1 MAELEKVSAKALYDK
16 LVTDRDPYFR
26 RAVEAAKLTVPHLM
40 PENGT
45 TASTNLPE
53 PSQSLGARGLRNL
66 ASKVHLAL
74 FPINAP
80 PFKYEIDDIA
90 VREITQADDQRG
102 EIEKALSA
110 RERAV
115 VSEMYGS
122 LFRPVSFEATRQLLL
137 AGNYLIHIPK
147 EGRPKGYRLNQY
159 VCDRDG
165 SGNVLDIVIKESMSP
180 AALPEDVATAVRS
193 IREVKDAPRD
203 QDVDLYTHIR
213 RVDDKYVVSQ
223 ECEGMDVTGANTG
236 EYPLDACPWIALRLT
251 YIEGEN
257 YGRGFVDEYMG
268 DLKALDVLIE
278 ALRDGTAQSA
288 KVVWLVAPN
297 ATVKASALAKAENG
311 GFVTGEANAVVP
323 LQVNKQADFA
333 VAERFIQQV
342 VERLSYAFMLNS
354 SVQRPGDRVTAE
366 EIRFVAS
373 ELEQGM
379 GGIYSLLSEEFQ
391 LPVVRLYEKRMEH
404 NRRVPPLPKG
414 VTNVR
419 VVAGLDALGRGN
431 DLQNLDALV
440 GGLAQLFGP
449 DEIKRRINPG
459 EYIKRRAAALGIDAG
474 GLVVTDEQLA
484 QGDQQAQMQALLE
497 KLGPQAIA
505 QMGGMAKE
513 GMKQEAAPQ
522 PQQGAPVG

>member
-1 MAELEKVSAKALYDK
+1 LAEIEKVSAKALYDK

-40 PENGT
+40 PDNGT
-45 TASTNLPE
+45 TASTTLPE

-66 ASKVHLAL
+66 ASKIHLAL
-74 FPINAP
+74 FPINTP

-90 VREITQADDQRG
+90 VREATQAEDQRG
-102 EIEKALSA
+102 EVEKALSA

-137 AGNYLIHIPK
+137 SGNYLLHIPK
-147 EGRPKGYRLNQY
+147 EGRPRGFRLNQY

-165 SGNVLDIVIKESMSP
+165 SGNWIDLVVKESMSP
-180 AALPEDVATAVRS
+180 AALPAEIANQVLS
-193 IREVKDAPRD
+193 IREVQDKPRD
-203 QDVDLYTHIR
+203 SNVDVYTHVTR
-213 RVDDKYVVSQ
+213 SGDKYIVSQ
-223 ECEGMDVTGANTG
+223 ECEGIDITGPNVG
-236 EYPLDACPWIALRLT
+236 EYPLDACPWLPLRLT

-257 YGRGFVDEYMG
+257 YGRGFVDEYIG
-268 DLKALDVLIE
+268 DLSALDKMIE

-288 KVVWLVAPN
+288 KVVWLVNPN
-297 ATVKASALAKAENG
+297 SVVKPKQLAAAENG
-311 GFVTGEANAVVP
+311 GFVTGEATSVTP

-333 VAERFIQQV
+333 VAERFIQTL

-354 SVQRPGDRVTAE
+354 SVQRAGDRVTAE

-404 NRRVPPLPKG
+404 SRKVPPLPKG
-414 VTNVR
+414 VTSVR

-449 DEIKRRINPG
+449 EEIGRRINAG
-459 EYIKRRAAALGIDAG
+459 EYIKRRAAALGIDDG
-474 GLVVTDEQLA
+474 GLVITDDQLA
-484 QGDQQAQMQALLE
+484 QGDQNSQLQALIE

-513 GMKQEAAPQ
+513 GMRQEAAPT
-522 PQQGAPVG
+522 PEGAPVG